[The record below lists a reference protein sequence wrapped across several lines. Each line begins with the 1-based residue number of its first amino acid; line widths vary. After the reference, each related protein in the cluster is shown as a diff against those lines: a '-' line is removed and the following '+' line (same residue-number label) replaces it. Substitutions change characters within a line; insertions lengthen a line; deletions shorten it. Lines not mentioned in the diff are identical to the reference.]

1 MHLVVDG
8 ICGFVIFSSL
18 YPLVSLDNAFIIFIL
33 YNFCAFVLQPL
44 TGFLIDKFDYDK
56 LLLICLTF
64 VFALCLCVNLNPF
77 LSCILLGIANS
88 FFHTIGGKYVLKNK
102 QNSMSL
108 QGLFVSLGAI
118 GLSLGSYF
126 YGNILKVIFLFLIF
140 TLLTLLIFLKD
151 KTIKKSMD
159 EKTENN
165 SKIKKLV
172 PKETIIIVVL
182 LLIVTFVR
190 AFRNKGTVY
199 SWNINKNTILLIS
212 TITALGKIIGGVLG
226 DKFGI
231 RNTILLSFIISF
243 VSIFFTGKNMYL
255 DLVSILAI
263 NFSMP
268 ITLFLLNKS
277 FPNHEGFNFGLLAAV
292 LFPGYLVGM
301 NEFVSSNII
310 IFAPIAIII
319 STASLIFVHYK
330 ENRYGIIH

>member
-18 YPLVSLDNAFIIFIL
+18 YPLVSLDNAFVIFIL

-44 TGFLIDKFDYDK
+44 TGFLIDKFNYDK

-64 VFALCLCVNLNPF
+64 VLALCLCVNLNPF
-77 LSCILLGIANS
+77 LSCILLGISNS

-118 GLSLGSYF
+118 GLVLGSYF

-140 TLLTLLIFLKD
+140 VLLSLLIFLKD
-151 KTIKKSMD
+151 KNIDKSID
-159 EKTENN
+159 EKTEHNP
-165 SKIKKLV
+165 KIKKLV
-172 PKETIIIVVL
+172 SRGAIIIVVL

-243 VSIFFTGKNMYL
+243 ISIFLTGKNMYL
-255 DLVSILAI
+255 DLLSILAI

-301 NEFVSSNII
+301 NEFVSSNIT

-319 STASLIFVHYK
+319 STTSLIFVHYK
-330 ENRYGIIH
+330 ENKYGIIH

>member
-18 YPLVSLDNAFIIFIL
+18 YPLVSLDNAFVIFIL

-44 TGFLIDKFDYDK
+44 TGFLIDKFNYDK

-64 VFALCLCVNLNPF
+64 VLALCLCVNLNPF
-77 LSCILLGIANS
+77 LSCILLGISNS

-118 GLSLGSYF
+118 GLVLGSYF

-140 TLLTLLIFLKD
+140 VLLSLLIFLKD
-151 KTIKKSMD
+151 KNID
-159 EKTENN
+159 EKTEHNP
-165 SKIKKLV
+165 KIKNLV
-172 PKETIIIVVL
+172 SREAIIIVVL

-243 VSIFFTGKNMYL
+243 ISIFLTGKNMYL
-255 DLVSILAI
+255 DLLSILAI

-301 NEFVSSNII
+301 NEFVSSNIT

-319 STASLIFVHYK
+319 STTSLIFVHYK
-330 ENRYGIIH
+330 ENKYGIIH